1 MAQHC
6 KTENHTPPPRE
17 KVYCV
22 ICDKMFRNLY
32 TGSLRVHRCTE
43 CEKVII
49 LNKYSIKK
57 TNLMILFFYRI
68 THHPEDFEKSARKN
82 NNRKK
87 DRTIKVIKWLI

>member
-57 TNLMILFFYRI
+57 TIFYDMIFL
-68 THHPEDFEKSARKN
+68 
-82 NNRKK
+82 
-87 DRTIKVIKWLI
+87 